1 MRPEG
6 GAARE
11 GCGIQMTP
19 ERGAVY
25 KWHQRGVLYT
35 DDTRKGCGQRG
46 VRYTDHFREGC
57 DIQITP
63 ERGAVY
69 R

>member
-1 MRPEG
+1 MTPER

-11 GCGIQMTP
+11 GCGIQITP

-25 KWHQRGVLYT
+25 RSL
-35 DDTRKGCGQRG
+35 QRG